1 MIVPPS
7 VDIVFF
13 AASEDGAESL
23 LPLVALGDAVVS
35 QRHRI
40 SASMANHDVEQGTEI
55 TDHYRRNR
63 DPVVLSIVISDSPLE
78 GGDVELT
85 RRVDAWALLN
95 RAVDEGLECL
105 VTTKLETY
113 EGLYIEE
120 ATTEFTAADGSWM
133 RVELTLMPI
142 RKVSTELVEDIAPD
156 RDRRTRNAGAVA
168 LQDPSASES
177 EAYALA
183 GGDPSR
189 YGSTFRDPLGA
200 LFGGG

>member
-1 MIVPPS
+1 MITPPS

-13 AASEDGAESL
+13 ATGEDGDSL

-95 RAVDEGLECL
+95 RAIDEGLECL
-105 VTTKLETY
+105 VTTKLTTY
-113 EGLYIEE
+113 EGLYLEE

-177 EAYALA
+177 AAYALA
-183 GGDPSR
+183 GGDPDSFAR
-189 YGSTFRDPLGA
+189 TFADPLGT